1 MVIKSSAFT
10 LIELLVVIAILS
22 ILAALLFPVFARAK
36 ESAFKST
43 DLSNL
48 RQMGMATVMYAG
60 DSDDT
65 TPFCVWPNF
74 EATAARI
81 LPYAK
86 SKQIFVHP
94 KSKFEIGAWNY
105 RNGCGNDPTCTI
117 GNTMYAPDSGCVGS
131 FAVSV
136 LGKLNLFADIYFPLD
151 YEWNDSL
158 TESGRKSV
166 KCQPESG
173 LPEALI
179 ADDGISL
186 TSTNFSSVAKAV
198 MWADFPTSGGRWPGG
213 CVDSNCDNGGQS
225 DFWGN
230 NFKGYFS
237 GGSNAVMVDGHARWF
252 NYSKMHPCRHEICR
266 EGGDAKATDWKAWG
280 FSWADSSVR

>member
-1 MVIKSSAFT
+1 VVTKVLAFT
-10 LIELLVVIAILS
+10 LVELLVVIAILS
-22 ILAALLFPVFARAK
+22 ILAAFLFPVFARAK
-36 ESAFKST
+36 ESALKST

-48 RQMGMATVMYAG
+48 RQVGMATVMYAG
-60 DSDDT
+60 DTDDI

-86 SKQIFVHP
+86 SKLIFVHP
-94 KSKFEIGAWNY
+94 KSKFKIGAWNY
-105 RNGCGNDPTCTI
+105 RSGCGNDPTCTS
-117 GNTMYAPDSGCVGS
+117 GNTMYPPESGCVGS

-136 LGKLNLFADIYFPLD
+136 LGRVNLFADVYFPLD

-166 KCQPESG
+166 RCQPEAG
-173 LPEALI
+173 VPEELI

-186 TSTNFSSVAKAV
+186 TSANFSSVAKAV

-213 CVDSNCDNGGQS
+213 CVDANCDNGGQS
-225 DFWGN
+225 DFWGQ

-237 GGSNAVMVDGHARWF
+237 EGINAVMVDGHAKWF
-252 NYSKMHPCRHEICR
+252 HYNNLHPCGHEICR
-266 EGGDAKATDWKAWG
+266 AGGDSSAIDWKARG
-280 FSWADSSVR
+280 FSWASPLVQ